1 MTALVTLDTFNN
13 TFLGADTLNNPSNNV
28 AFAAAGRGRIPFHVS
43 RIVSSRTLHNMHLLP
58 YVQYRCPEQLHKDP
72 CAVVAQVS
80 QVVGGLLGAYAAIQY
95 IPPSWQTDFAAL
107 SSGVKPGVSL
117 WAGSACE
124 AILAFLLNMAILYSL
139 SECRCSCLVDEMS
152 PCVQPNHAVQKRRRQ
167 AQGNSSTTSPAG
179 HSHSG
184 R

>member
-1 MTALVTLDTFNN
+1 MRTEQVS
-13 TFLGADTLNNPSNNV
+13 G
-28 AFAAAGRGRIPFHVS
+28 AAAQGRW
-43 RIVSSRTLHNMHLLP
+43 
-58 YVQYRCPEQLHKDP
+58 RCGL
-72 CAVVAQVS
+72 QVS

-139 SECRCSCLVDEMS
+139 SELFVFLL
-152 PCVQPNHAVQKRRRQ
+152 
-167 AQGNSSTTSPAG
+167 GG
-179 HSHSG
+179 
-184 R
+184 

>member
-1 MTALVTLDTFNN
+1 MITPVGCRAGEAAGPALCIVWAVHPADSPGNTGHLQHN
-13 TFLGADTLNNPSNNV
+13 TFLGADTLNNPSNNI
-28 AFAAAGRGRIPFHVS
+28 AFAAAGRGKLSVHIT
-43 RIVSSRTLHNMHLLP
+43 RIVSSRTLHLVP
-58 YVQYRCPEQLHKDP
+58 CVQNRFPEQLHKDAG
-72 CAVVAQVS
+72 AVVYRCR

-139 SECRCSCLVDEMS
+139 SELFVFLL
-152 PCVQPNHAVQKRRRQ
+152 
-167 AQGNSSTTSPAG
+167 GG
-179 HSHSG
+179 
-184 R
+184 